1 MIDIKAKIIEDLSE
15 YGMQCYEEGKIQ
27 GREDGVRDFIKG
39 KDFTFAIKEKQT
51 YNQALEDFYNG
62 LADELLW
69 IRERFGDD
77 AYMEARCSVGCLQ
90 NKLTK

>member
-1 MIDIKAKIIEDLSE
+1 MSQLYVCKEYETPNSEGYRVVRTIEE
-15 YGMQCYEEGKIQ
+15 HNKTI
-27 GREDGVRDFIKG
+27 
-39 KDFTFAIKEKQT
+39 

-90 NKLTK
+90 NRLTK

>member
-1 MIDIKAKIIEDLSE
+1 MTCVECRKNRADQMKELLCDNKKN
-15 YGMQCYEEGKIQ
+15 CEEAYQ
-27 GREDGVRDFIKG
+27 DG
-39 KDFTFAIKEKQT
+39 

-77 AYMEARCSVGCLQ
+77 VYMDVWCSVGCLQ

>member
-1 MIDIKAKIIEDLSE
+1 MDEINAILLGANMYD
-15 YGMQCYEEGKIQ
+15 
-27 GREDGVRDFIKG
+27 DG
-39 KDFTFAIKEKQT
+39 

-77 AYMEARCSVGCLQ
+77 AYMEVRCSVGCLQ
-90 NKLTK
+90 NKLAK

>member
-1 MIDIKAKIIEDLSE
+1 MTEFDLIWTD
-15 YGMQCYEEGKIQ
+15 EEKHEAE
-27 GREDGVRDFIKG
+27 RES
-39 KDFTFAIKEKQT
+39 

-77 AYMEARCSVGCLQ
+77 VYMEVRCSVGCLQ

>member
-1 MIDIKAKIIEDLSE
+1 MIDFKVVLPTTT
-15 YGMQCYEEGKIQ
+15 EEWQ
-27 GREDGVRDFIKG
+27 RDMNI
-39 KDFTFAIKEKQT
+39 A

-77 AYMEARCSVGCLQ
+77 VYMEVRCSVNCLQ
-90 NKLTK
+90 NKIHFKLEEHNG